1 MQGEIAGLIGWWA
14 RKCGFSVEIEPPRP
28 FSETREH
35 PDALIRHFADSRDTA
50 IDFTIPSATCPSNIH
65 SAAMGP
71 GLMAAASESNKLNKY
86 NWRCEPLEWEFIGAA
101 VESIGALG
109 PGFHTIVDRLA
120 AASPRSDFPGR
131 SWACPSFKS

>member
-1 MQGEIAGLIGWWA
+1 
-14 RKCGFSVEIEPPRP
+14 
-28 FSETREH
+28 
-35 PDALIRHFADSRDTA
+35 
-50 IDFTIPSATCPSNIH
+50 
-65 SAAMGP
+65 
-71 GLMAAASESNKLNKY
+71 MAVASESNKLNKY

-131 SWACPSFKS
+131 SWACPSFKSYILQCLSIIIQTGGCKRVRQGWARLIGDLDGGDPSFGPELGP